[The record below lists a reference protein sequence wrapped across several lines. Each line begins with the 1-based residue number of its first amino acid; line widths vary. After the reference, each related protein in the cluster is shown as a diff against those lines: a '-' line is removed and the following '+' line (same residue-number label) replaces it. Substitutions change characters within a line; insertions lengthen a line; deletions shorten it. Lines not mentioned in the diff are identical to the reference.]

1 MNIKL
6 FIKIAII
13 QDEHDITLN
22 FIKKNIIQYN
32 KISNI
37 FIELLFFSCSDVGN
51 AG

>member
-22 FIKKNIIQYN
+22 FIKKKYN
-32 KISNI
+32 TI
-37 FIELLFFSCSDVGN
+37 
-51 AG
+51 